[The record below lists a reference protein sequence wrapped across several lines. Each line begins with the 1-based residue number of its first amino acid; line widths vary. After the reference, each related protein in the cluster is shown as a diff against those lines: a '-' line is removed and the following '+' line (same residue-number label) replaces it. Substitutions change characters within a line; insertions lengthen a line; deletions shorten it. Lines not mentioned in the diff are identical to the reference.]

1 MSAPALHRKVL
12 VSALAAPETRRLP
25 VTRAAQRRVRLWE
38 LDDKHHCPVIG
49 SCLTADELTRLARR
63 FFPWVDSDSA
73 FAVHVEAVNQAK
85 TRNPLSEAMQAAL
98 ERKYRAQISRF
109 KQAASDQELLREWL
123 DHYARG
129 EVAGALWAAV
139 THRAAS
145 AKLRQRVFADVHM
158 LSHQIGAGLAA
169 DARRLAR
176 VQGECGAAQAAL
188 ERQKRLQAESEAALR
203 LQLRDAQAECDRLR
217 RGNTQ
222 LGRLQQRLAEF
233 ESGSVMVDIGHKLL
247 TLQAENSELIAAA
260 QRGWALKKTLQA
272 AHREAQAVARERDLL
287 QLERDALA
295 RLLSL
300 GDGGSGGS
308 GELDKAGEVG
318 CAAECERC
326 EHFDGA
332 VAGQCVLYVGGR
344 SALLAQ
350 YRALADRLGVRLVH
364 HDGGREESLARL
376 PEMIN
381 GADAVVCPTDCVS
394 HSAYYQL
401 KRQCKRSGKPCLL
414 FKGASVSGFA
424 VALARLAS
432 GQFSLPAAAGVA

>member
-1 MSAPALHRKVL
+1 MSAPALPRKAL
-12 VSALAAPETRRLP
+12 VSALAPETRRLP

-49 SCLTADELTRLARR
+49 SCLTADDLARLARR

-109 KQAASDQELLREWL
+109 KQAASDQELLSEWL
-123 DHYARG
+123 GHYARG
-129 EVAGALWAAV
+129 EVAGALWATV

-145 AKLRQRVFADVHM
+145 AELRQRVFADVHM

-203 LQLRDAQAECDRLR
+203 LQLRNAQAECDRLR
-217 RGNTQ
+217 RGNAQ

-247 TLQAENSELIAAA
+247 SLQAENGELIAAA
-260 QRGWALKKTLQA
+260 QRGWALEKTLQA
-272 AHREAQAVARERDLL
+272 AYREAQAVARERDQL
-287 QLERDALA
+287 QVERDTLA

-300 GDGGSGGS
+300 GDGGSGVPPRVPANAIAARTSMSRSPASAYSMSAGAARCWRNTARWPIAS
-308 GELDKAGEVG
+308 GYAW
-318 CAAECERC
+318 CTTTAAAKSRW
-326 EHFDGA
+326 
-332 VAGQCVLYVGGR
+332 R
-344 SALLAQ
+344 
-350 YRALADRLGVRLVH
+350 
-364 HDGGREESLARL
+364 
-376 PEMIN
+376 
-381 GADAVVCPTDCVS
+381 VCP
-394 HSAYYQL
+394 
-401 KRQCKRSGKPCLL
+401 R
-414 FKGASVSGFA
+414 
-424 VALARLAS
+424 
-432 GQFSLPAAAGVA
+432 